1 MPNILSTMVLNLPL
15 SMATGRS
22 PMETCP
28 DCWQPSPGLHAS
40 QPFPTVCCYQNG
52 TGASPLLVGLYE
64 QWLYPGPKKL
74 ITFDNYNYENDYKPR
89 PIYAIGS

>member
-1 MPNILSTMVLNLPL
+1 MVLNLPL

-22 PMETCP
+22 PMETCQ

-52 TGASPLLVGLYE
+52 AGASPLLVGLYE
-64 QWLYPGPKKL
+64 QWLHPGPKKL
-74 ITFDNYNYENDYKPR
+74 ITFNNLIMKIIINLD
-89 PIYAIGS
+89 PIMQWVHSAPP